1 MDDALRD
8 EGFESV
14 GSHAVFVRW
23 QRVSVETLGR
33 ILGEA
38 EALFDKSRGEGEAER
53 RRIERMIEAGSNAL
67 AMAHQATEKARLA
80 SVHSEEAIDESI
92 ARIAKEM
99 SRALLAESQKW
110 LVLKQTA
117 RNRREAWR
125 LSAWVCAG
133 ALAIFI
139 GGSATMGWWN
149 GKTNAARE
157 SVIEAVDHCWVEPMM
172 VRMEDGKSVEACR
185 LADLTPGRPK

>member
-1 MDDALRD
+1 VTTLDPRPDRLARLREAAGDMDEALRD

-23 QRVSVETLGR
+23 QRVSVETLER

-80 SVHSEEAIDESI
+80 SVHSAEAIDESI
-92 ARIAKEM
+92 AGLPRRCRE
-99 SRALLAESQKW
+99 RCW
-110 LVLKQTA
+110 RRA
-117 RNRREAWR
+117 RN
-125 LSAWVCAG
+125 G
-133 ALAIFI
+133 
-139 GGSATMGWWN
+139 
-149 GKTNAARE
+149 
-157 SVIEAVDHCWVEPMM
+157 
-172 VRMEDGKSVEACR
+172 
-185 LADLTPGRPK
+185 